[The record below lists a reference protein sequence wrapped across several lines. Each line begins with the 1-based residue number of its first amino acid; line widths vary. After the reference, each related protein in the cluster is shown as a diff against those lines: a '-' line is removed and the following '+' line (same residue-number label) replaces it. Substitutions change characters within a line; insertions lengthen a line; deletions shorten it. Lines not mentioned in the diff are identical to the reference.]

1 MKSGQSPSRNS
12 NHEEGIT
19 PAWPQPDRRLLGNGL
34 TVLVSELPHLH
45 TAAIGLYVRAGSRYE
60 SRQESGLSHLVEH
73 VLFRGCER
81 YPSVGELNEAIEDV
95 AVEVGGST
103 GREFCAYEAVLDPR
117 HVRALLDVMGAMFTA
132 PSFIDVDLE
141 RAIILEELRDEVD
154 ERGVDIDVDNVAKAA
169 LFPGDPLGRKI
180 GGDTRRL
187 ETFDS
192 AACRAWFDTHYGGE
206 NLVLVVAGPVVAEE
220 VFDWSARFLG
230 ELPRGTRKTTQA
242 ATPRADLPALEY
254 VSQPGSQSD
263 VHLMWHL
270 PPVDHPDFPALVV
283 AYRLLEDG
291 ASARLRRR
299 LVDERAL
306 AYRAGASLETY
317 EGVSMFTIEAS
328 TAHENVRDV
337 VEEALAVIGSLATD
351 PVGAPEWSRWQSRAM
366 FDVGSGLDHPS
377 YICSSLG
384 LDALLQGHDTPL
396 HRLNR
401 ALETTPEQLRDAV
414 ARYLTGD
421 RMQLSVIGD
430 LEPLERAALRRIV
443 HRCRA

>member
-1 MKSGQSPSRNS
+1 MKSGQSPSRKS
-12 NHEEGIT
+12 QIREGVL
-19 PAWPQPDRRLLGNGL
+19 PSWPRPNRRQFDNGL

-60 SRQESGLSHLVEH
+60 SREESGLSHLVEH

-81 YPSVGELNEAIEDV
+81 YPSVGALNEAIEDV

-117 HVRALLDVMGAMFTA
+117 HVRALLDVMGAMFTSPA
-132 PSFIDVDLE
+132 FIDVDLE

-154 ERGVDIDVDNVAKAA
+154 ERGVDTDVDNVAKAA

-192 AACRAWFDTHYGGE
+192 ASCRAWFEAYYGAE
-206 NLVLVVAGPVVAEE
+206 NLVLVVAGPVAAPEI
-220 VFDWSARFLG
+220 FDWSARFLG
-230 ELPRGTRKTTQA
+230 DMPRGARREAPA
-242 ATPRADLPALEY
+242 ATPRSDLPALEY

-263 VHLMWHL
+263 IHLTWLM
-270 PPVDHPDFPALVV
+270 PAVEHPDFPALVV

-328 TAHENVRDV
+328 TAHENVRAV
-337 VEEALAVIGSLATD
+337 VEETLTVIGSLATD
-351 PVGAPEWSRWQSRAM
+351 LVGAPEWSRWQSRAI

-384 LDALLQGHDTPL
+384 LDALLQGQDTPV

-401 ALETTPEQLRDAV
+401 ALETTPEELRDAV
-414 ARYLTGD
+414 ARHLTGD

-443 HRCRA
+443 HRCRG

>member
-1 MKSGQSPSRNS
+1 MPS
-12 NHEEGIT
+12 
-19 PAWPQPDRRLLGNGL
+19 WPRPDRRLLANGL
-34 TVLVSELPHLH
+34 TVLVSELTHLH

-60 SRQESGLSHLVEH
+60 APENSGLSHLVEH

-103 GREFCAYEAVLDPR
+103 GREFCAYEAVLDPT
-117 HVRALLDVMGAMFTA
+117 HVRSLLDVMGAMFTA
-132 PSFIDVDLE
+132 PAFIDVDLE

-169 LFPGDPLGRKI
+169 LFPKDPLGRKI

-187 ETFDS
+187 EDFDS
-192 AACRAWFDTHYGGE
+192 AACRAWFDAHYGAE
-206 NLVLVVAGPVVAEE
+206 NLVLVIAGPVVTEE
-220 VFDWSARFLG
+220 VFDWCASFL
-230 ELPRGTRKTTQA
+230 EDIPRGVRQTVQA

-263 VHLMWHL
+263 IHLTWHL
-270 PPVDHPDFPALVV
+270 PSVDHPDFPALVV

-317 EGVSMFTIEAS
+317 EGVSMLTIEAS
-328 TAHENVRDV
+328 TSHENVRAV
-337 VEEALAVIGSLATD
+337 VEEALAVIESLATE
-351 PVGAPEWSRWQSRAM
+351 PVGEHEWSRWQSRAI

-384 LDALLQGHDTPL
+384 LDALLPGHDTPL
-396 HRLNR
+396 DRLKR
-401 ALETTPEQLRDAV
+401 ALETTPDQLRDAV
-414 ARYLTGD
+414 ARNLIGR

-430 LEPLERAALRRIV
+430 LEPLQRAALRRIV
-443 HRCRA
+443 HRCRG